1 MAKESDFQKEVAGWL
16 RKQGCRVIK
25 QDPAIG
31 KQKGIPDLLVLYK
44 KAWMMLEIKASKT
57 SKFRPGQKKMIDTF
71 GEWSYTRVVFPENFD
86 IIKNEISKIL
96 DEEDERM

>member
-31 KQKGIPDLLVLYK
+31 KQKGIPDLLLLK
-44 KAWMMLEIKASKT
+44 EGWWGMLEIKAAKNS
-57 SKFRPGQKKMIDTF
+57 SHQPGQDD
-71 GEWSYTRVVFPENFD
+71 WVAWADDNSYGKFVYPGNWEQ
-86 IIKNEISKIL
+86 IKEELEEIL
-96 DEEDERM
+96 R